1 MSLSKILAITGKPGL
16 YQLVT
21 QTRGGFLAESLTD
34 GKKVNVNMRSNVSML
49 NEIAIYTYTEEVP
62 LREVFTKIKDKENA
76 AATSVSHKASKKE
89 LETYFSEVLP
99 GYDEERVYPSD
110 IKKVIRWYNTLQ
122 QKDLL
127 NFEEEVKATQEEE

>member
-62 LREVFTKIKDKENA
+62 LRDVFTKIKDKENGEK
-76 AATSVSHKASKKE
+76 TSVSHKASKKE
-89 LETYFSEVLP
+89 LESYFAEVLP
-99 GYDEERVYPSD
+99 GYDEDRVYPGD

-122 QKDLL
+122 ERDLL
-127 NFEEEVKATQEEE
+127 QFEEENATQEEE

>member
-21 QTRGGFLAESLTD
+21 QTRAGFLAESLAD
-34 GKKVNVNMRSNVSML
+34 GKKINVNMRSNVSML
-49 NEIAIYTYTEEVP
+49 NEIAIYTYAEEVP
-62 LREVFTKIKDKENA
+62 LREVFSKIKEKESGA
-76 AATSVSHKASKKE
+76 VTSVSHKASKNE
-89 LETYFSEVLP
+89 LQDYFAEVLP

-122 QKDLL
+122 QRDML
-127 NFEEEVKATQEEE
+127 NFEEEAVAQEEE

>member
-21 QTRGGFLAESLTD
+21 QTRAGFLAESLTD

-49 NEIAIYTYTEEVP
+49 NEIAIYTYTQEMP
-62 LREVFTKIKDKENA
+62 LREVFAKIKDKENGEK
-76 AATSVSHKASKKE
+76 TTISHKASKKE
-89 LETYFSEVLP
+89 LESYFSEVLP
-99 GYDEERVYPSD
+99 DYDEDRVYPSD

-122 QKDLL
+122 EKDLL
-127 NFEEEVKATQEEE
+127 QFEEEKASQEEE